1 MLFLDATNKNHDGSV
16 VLRFPNLLDWWT
28 RTAVPLPG
36 EGRVTTTTE
45 ERERHRVVNT
55 ESVEGGGTFFG

>member
-1 MLFLDATNKNHDGSV
+1 MIRL
-16 VLRFPNLLDWWT
+16 PYLLDWWT
-28 RTAVPLPG
+28 RTASRPAA

-45 ERERHRVVNT
+45 ERERHRVLT